1 METVIDVQL
10 GHVIADPE
18 LQPRLGGID
27 PDHVRALEAVS
38 AEWPPVRVIHKE
50 ARWLLIDG
58 FHRLAAA
65 QNLGIG
71 VVKAVVIDPPADG
84 DLASLAFALNATH
97 GRPLSLGD
105 RRAFAARLL
114 KQHPDWSDREIGR
127 RAGLVQP
134 TIAKVRQD
142 LERDAT
148 IAPAETRR
156 GRDGRVYPASPASP
170 GRSLVEVISDVI
182 ERATTP
188 AERIQQREIVRYLER
203 LADVLEAQDNLTGFP
218 TIKAGADACRAVLG
232 EAKAKELAERLG
244 WSSGNIVAVA
254 EALGYV
260 AADS

>member
-1 METVIDVQL
+1 MVISSISVRHLDV
-10 GHVIADPE
+10 DTT
-18 LQPRLGGID
+18 LQPRVLGLDI
-27 PDHVRALEAVS
+27 DHVRELEAV
-38 AEWPPVRVIHKE
+38 ADAWPALKVVR
-50 ARWLLIDG
+50 RGDRYLLVDG
-58 FHRLAAA
+58 FHRFAAA
-65 QNLGIG
+65 QNLGLAE
-71 VVKAVVIDPPADG
+71 VAVDVLDGPPDG
-84 DLASLAFALNATH
+84 DLASLAFVLNASH
-97 GRPLSLGD
+97 GRPLTLAD
-105 RRAFAARLL
+105 RRAFAGRLL
-114 KQHPDWSDREIGR
+114 RQHPDWSDREIGR

-156 GRDGRVYPASPASP
+156 GRDGRVYPASPGSQ

-203 LADVLEAQDNLTGFP
+203 LADVLEAQDNLAGFP

>member
-1 METVIDVQL
+1 MQHIIKVQI
-10 GHVIADPE
+10 GRVIADPA
-18 LQPRLGGID
+18 LQPRVDGID
-27 PDHVRALEAVS
+27 PDHVRALEAV
-38 AEWPPVRVIHKE
+38 AEAWPPLRVVVQGDGF
-50 ARWLLIDG
+50 LLIDG

-65 QNLGIG
+65 QNLRLAE
-71 VVKAVVIDPPADG
+71 VPVEVLDSPEDG
-84 DLASLAFALNATH
+84 DLTSLAFAFNVAH
-97 GRPLSLGD
+97 GMPLTLAD
-105 RRAFAARLL
+105 RRAFAGRLL
-114 KQHPDWSDREIGR
+114 RQHPDWSDREIGR

-156 GRDGRVYPASPASP
+156 GRDGRVYPASPASS
-170 GRSLVEVISDVI
+170 GRSFVEAISGVI
-182 ERATTP
+182 ERVTTP

-203 LADVLEAQDNLTGFP
+203 LADVLEAQDNLAGFE

-244 WSSGNIVAVA
+244 WSSGNIAAIA

>member
-1 METVIDVQL
+1 MSHLSVPVAK
-10 GHVIADPE
+10 VFADPA
-18 LQPRLGGID
+18 LQPRVDGID
-27 PDHVRALEAVS
+27 PDHVRSLEAVPD
-38 AEWPPVRVIHKE
+38 AWPPLRVV
-50 ARWLLIDG
+50 AQGDGFLLIDG

-65 QNLGIG
+65 QNLGLAE
-71 VVKAVVIDPPADG
+71 VPVEVLDRPEDG
-84 DLASLAFALNATH
+84 DLTSLAFAFNVAH
-97 GRPLSLGD
+97 GRPLTLAD
-105 RRAFAARLL
+105 RRAFAGRLL
-114 KQHPDWSDREIGR
+114 RQHPDWSDREIGR

-134 TIAKVRQD
+134 TVAKVRQD
-142 LERDAT
+142 LERDAA
-148 IAPAETRR
+148 IPQAETRR
-156 GRDGRVYPASPASP
+156 GRDGRVYPASPGSQ

-203 LADVLEAQDNLTGFP
+203 LADVLEAQDNLAGFP